1 MTIIPPYLHKGDTIG
16 IICPSGFMPMDKV
29 ETCITVLKEWGY
41 KVKIGSTVGNQYHY
55 FSGTDEERL
64 ADLQIMMDDDG
75 VNAILCARGGYGL
88 SRIIDK
94 INFNKFRKNP
104 KWIIGYSD
112 ITLLHNHLL
121 TRYDIASLHSPM
133 AAAFNDG
140 QYHNEYVQSL
150 KKILSGK
157 KPSYTCPSHKFNKT
171 GKALGRL
178 VGGNLSLLCHSCGT
192 PSDIKTRNSILFL
205 EDVGEYI
212 YNIDRM
218 LQQLKRCGKFDR
230 LAGLIIG
237 GFSDMKDTTI
247 PFGKTISEVIAEV
260 VDEYQFPICFNFP
273 VGHSNENYPLKIGVN
288 YELSVGKQKV
298 KLKEQS

>member
-1 MTIIPPYLHKGDTIG
+1 MTKIPPYLRKGHTIG
-16 IICPSGFMPMDKV
+16 IICPSGYMAMDKV
-29 ETCITVLKEWGY
+29 TTCINALKDWGY
-41 KVKIGSTVGNQYHY
+41 KVKIGSTVGNEYHY

-64 ADLQIMMDDDG
+64 ADLQAMIDDDG

-94 INFNKFRKNP
+94 INFKKFRKNP

-112 ITLLHNHLL
+112 ITLLHSHLL
-121 TRYDIASLHSPM
+121 KMYNIASLHSPM
-133 AAAFNDG
+133 AAAFNNG
-140 QYHNEYVQSL
+140 EHQNEYIQSL

-157 KPSYTCPSHKFNKT
+157 KPTYSCAAHPNNKM
-171 GKALGRL
+171 GKASGKLI
-178 VGGNLSLLCHSCGT
+178 GGNLSLLCHTCGT
-192 PSDIKTRNSILFL
+192 PSDLKTDNSILFL

-218 LQQLKRCGKFDR
+218 LQQLKRCGKFEN
-230 LAGLIIG
+230 LAGLVIG

-247 PFGKTISEVIAEV
+247 PFGNTIMEVIADV
-260 VDEYQFPICFNFP
+260 VGEYQYPICFNFP

-288 YELSVGKQKV
+288 YELAVGKQKV
-298 KLKEQS
+298 TLKEKF